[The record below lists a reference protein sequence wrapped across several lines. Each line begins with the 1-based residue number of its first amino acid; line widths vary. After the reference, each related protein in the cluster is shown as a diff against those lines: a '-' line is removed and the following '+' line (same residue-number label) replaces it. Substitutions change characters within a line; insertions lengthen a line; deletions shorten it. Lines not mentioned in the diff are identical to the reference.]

1 MSVERTATLRI
12 AIVGGIS
19 RSEHDYRAVAE
30 QCGVEIAFHSGDVRG
45 HKSAA
50 LVEIV
55 ARSDVV
61 IVLTDVNSH
70 GAMWLARR
78 TARRFGRRI
87 ELHRR
92 FSPSRL
98 AARMAA

>member
-70 GAMWLARR
+70 GAMARR